1 MGGRRK
7 SNRMP
12 KKEKIQTIKTIFD
25 CALCGYKNCVIVKIK
40 KVIKIAELNCD
51 KCQVSFSTKI
61 KGLDEPIDV
70 YHKWLAELKQKKLTK
85 DQPENKFDDNSSGD
99 EGSGRNVEEI
109 LKEQGN
115 NDNKSQFSADSLDEN
130 NPQQTNN
137 YEKNTKNKL
146 KKQHSDE
153 GNNEDEDEDD
163 DDDDDDDDISDSKLD
178 SDKIS
183 EIDSL
188 LSDDEDAEEIIKKFT
203 KR

>member
-12 KKEKIQTIKTIFD
+12 KKEKAQAIKTIFD

-51 KCQVSFSTKI
+51 KCQVTFTTKI
-61 KGLDEPIDV
+61 KGLDEAIDV
-70 YHKWLAELKQKKLTK
+70 FHKWLAELKQKKLTK
-85 DQPENKFDDNSSGD
+85 DQPETRFDDNSSAD

-109 LKEQGN
+109 LKDKGDA
-115 NDNKSQFSADSLDEN
+115 DNKSQFSADSLDEK

-137 YEKNTKNKL
+137 NNEKNTKGKL
-146 KKQHSDE
+146 KKQHSDD
-153 GNNEDEDEDD
+153 GNNNEE
-163 DDDDDDDDISDSKLD
+163 DDDDDDDDISDESKLD
-178 SDKIS
+178 SERIS
-183 EIDSL
+183 DIDSL
-188 LSDDEDAEEIIKKFT
+188 LSDADDAEEIIKKFR